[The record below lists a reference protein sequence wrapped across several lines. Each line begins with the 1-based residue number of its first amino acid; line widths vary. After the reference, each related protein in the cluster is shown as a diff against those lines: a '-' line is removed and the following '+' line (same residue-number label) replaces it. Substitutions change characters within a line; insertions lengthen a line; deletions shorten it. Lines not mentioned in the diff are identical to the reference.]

1 MIVLEVVVYITYT
14 SIYEIAVELVLKH
27 LSLSYSFQTAHI
39 WACPPGEGDD
49 YIFHCHPIE
58 QKIPKPKRLVEWYR
72 NMLERGKAQQVIN
85 EFKDIF
91 AHCTDEEITAV
102 TEIPY
107 FEGDFWPN
115 VIEETIKEI
124 DQEEEERK
132 ASVGVVDVSV

>member
-1 MIVLEVVVYITYT
+1 M
-14 SIYEIAVELVLKH
+14 
-27 LSLSYSFQTAHI
+27 
-39 WACPPGEGDD
+39 
-49 YIFHCHPIE
+49 E

-72 NMLERGKAQQVIN
+72 NMLERGKEQQVIVD
-85 EFKDIF
+85 FKDIH
-91 AHCTDEEITAV
+91 AHCLDEQLTLV

-132 ASVGVVDVSV
+132 AIETVDVSGQLHVH